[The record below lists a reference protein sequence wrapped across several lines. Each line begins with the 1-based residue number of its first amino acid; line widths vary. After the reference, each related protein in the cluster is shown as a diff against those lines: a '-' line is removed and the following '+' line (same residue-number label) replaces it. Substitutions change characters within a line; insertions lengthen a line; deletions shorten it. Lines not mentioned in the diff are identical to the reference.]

1 MVLPGTYTVQLSKME
16 DGEMSMLSEPVSFV
30 VKSLSNVTLPA
41 TNPDAVLAYQKEL
54 MELSKA
60 ANSVRN
66 AFSEINDRLE
76 YYQAANR
83 MVQSDLLDSKIEELE
98 DKLEELRL
106 SIYGDPIKRT
116 LEINQAPSLNNRINT
131 AIGSGLGT
139 TQDPTE
145 TSAMVKAIAE
155 EQLRP
160 VITSLK
166 SILENDIPAIDAELT
181 RLDAPWTP
189 GRIIDLDY

>member
-1 MVLPGTYTVQLSKME
+1 M
-16 DGEMSMLSEPVSFV
+16 
-30 VKSLSNVTLPA
+30 LSNVTLTA

-60 ANSVRN
+60 ANSARN

-76 YYQAANR
+76 YYQAASR
-83 MVQSDLLDSKIEELE
+83 MVQSELLDSKIEELE

-160 VITSLK
+160 VIASLK
-166 SILENDIPAIDAELT
+166 SILEKDIPAIDAELT

>member
-1 MVLPGTYTVQLSKME
+1 MVLPGTYTVEFAKHV
-16 DGEMSMLSEPVSFV
+16 DGETTRLSEPVEFV
-30 VKSLSNVTLPA
+30 VKSLNNVTLPA
-41 TNPDAVLAYQKEL
+41 TNPQEVLAYQKEL

-60 ANSVRN
+60 SNSARN
-66 AFSEINDRLE
+66 AYSEINDRLE
-76 YYQAANR
+76 YYQAATR
-83 MVQSDLLDSKIEELE
+83 VVQSGLLDSKIEELE
-98 DKLEELRL
+98 TKLEEIRR

-155 EQLRP
+155 EQLQP
-160 VITSLK
+160 VIASLK
-166 SILENDIPAIDAELT
+166 SILENDIPVIDAELT
-181 RLDAPWTP
+181 RLNAPWTP
-189 GRIIDLDY
+189 GRIIDLDN